1 MKWILLQPF
10 WSMGQNVML
19 NLESV
24 FPSSVPS
31 STPSSLSLH
40 LCLSLSFSLSISL
53 SISLPLYPSI
63 SLYLCLPYSLSLSLS
78 LSLPLSLSHPL
89 SLPPLL
95 PLSPLQSGFTPLHL
109 ASQEGHTDMVSLLL
123 QRGASVNCKAK
134 VGCLFSHS
142 HTPHTTPLHTIIINK

>member
-1 MKWILLQPF
+1 MDIATTLLEY
-10 WSMGQNVML
+10 GAKCDA
-19 NLESV
+19 ESRV
-24 FPSSVPS
+24 SISLFRSLFHSLF
-31 STPSSLSLH
+31 SLSPSLP
-40 LCLSLSFSLSISL
+40 LSFSLSLSL
-53 SISLPLYPSI
+53 SI

-134 VGCLFSHS
+134 VGCLFPHS
-142 HTPHTTPLHTIIINK
+142 HTPYTTHHTTPYYNNQ